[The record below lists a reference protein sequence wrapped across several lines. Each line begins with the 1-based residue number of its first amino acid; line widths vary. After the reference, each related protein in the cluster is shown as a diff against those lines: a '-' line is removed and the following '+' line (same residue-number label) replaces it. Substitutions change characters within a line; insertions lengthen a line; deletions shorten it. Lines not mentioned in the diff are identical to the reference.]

1 MSTIFVSISS
11 YRDQEIKPTIL
22 DIIEKSSVEHK
33 ITFGV
38 HVSYLEE
45 SEIDLPDLPNIKY
58 VTSKVPENIGV
69 GAGRYISHQFYDNED
84 FYLQCDSH
92 SRFVK
97 DWDEIAISSIL
108 DYQSQG
114 ILKPLLTMYPANYW
128 YKDLTFTEI
137 ETDLTDALYRTNISF
152 NEKPEDFKNLRIPSQ
167 LAVPSQDNIFTKSVS
182 AGCIFTVGPFM
193 APNKNMAFWGEEII
207 IAARAYTHGYDLM
220 VPKQQFMYHLYY
232 NWSNTEINRRKIF
245 WEDFPNEFES
255 MNKNSRDLVY
265 KVLTEGLIGDG
276 LLGTE
281 RTLADYG
288 VFAGLDFVNG
298 EVLENC

>member
-1 MSTIFVSISS
+1 MATIFVSISS
-11 YRDQEIKPTIL
+11 YRDQELKPTIL
-22 DIIEKSSVEHK
+22 DILGKSSGNHQ

-38 HVSYLEE
+38 HISYLEE

-58 VTSKVPENIGV
+58 VASRVPENIGV
-69 GAGRYISHQFYDNED
+69 GSGRYISHNFYNNED

-92 SRFVK
+92 SRFIK

-108 DYQSQG
+108 DYQSYG
-114 ILKPLLTMYPANYW
+114 ISKPLLTMYPANYW

-137 ETDLTDALYRTNISF
+137 ETDMMDISYRTNISF

-167 LAVPSQDNIFTKSVS
+167 LAVPCENNIFTKSVS

-193 APNKNMAFWGEEII
+193 APNRGMAFWGEEILM
-207 IAARAYTHGYDLM
+207 AARAYTHGYDLM

-232 NWSNTEINRRKIF
+232 NWANPEINRRKIF
-245 WEDFPNEFES
+245 WQDFPDKFES
-255 MNKNSRDLVY
+255 MNKASRDLIY
-265 KVLTEGLIGDG
+265 MVLTEELVGDG

-281 RTLADYG
+281 RTLSEYG
-288 VFAGLDFVNG
+288 IFAGLDFKNG

>member
-1 MSTIFVSISS
+1 MDIS
-11 YRDQEIKPTIL
+11 
-22 DIIEKSSVEHK
+22 
-33 ITFGV
+33 
-38 HVSYLEE
+38 
-45 SEIDLPDLPNIKY
+45 
-58 VTSKVPENIGV
+58 
-69 GAGRYISHQFYDNED
+69 
-84 FYLQCDSH
+84 
-92 SRFVK
+92 
-97 DWDEIAISSIL
+97 
-108 DYQSQG
+108 
-114 ILKPLLTMYPANYW
+114 
-128 YKDLTFTEI
+128 
-137 ETDLTDALYRTNISF
+137 YRTNISF
-152 NEKPEDFKNLRIPSQ
+152 KEKPEDFKNLRIPSQ
-167 LAVPSQDNIFTKSVS
+167 LAVPCQDNIFTKSVS

-265 KVLTEGLIGDG
+265 KVLTDGLIGDG

-298 EVLENC
+298 EVLDNC

>member
-11 YRDQEIKPTIL
+11 YRDQEINPTIL
-22 DIIEKSSVEHK
+22 DIIEKSSGSNT
-33 ITFGV
+33 ITFGI

-114 ILKPLLTMYPANYW
+114 IFKPLLTMYPANYW

-137 ETDLTDALYRTNISF
+137 ETDVMDISYRTNISF
-152 NEKPEDFKNLRIPSQ
+152 KEKPEDFKNLRIPSQ
-167 LAVPSQDNIFTKSVS
+167 LAVPCQDNVFTKSVS

-193 APNKNMAFWGEEII
+193 PPNRDMAFWGEEILM
-207 IAARAYTHGYDLM
+207 AARAYTHGYDLM

-232 NWSNTEINRRKIF
+232 NSLNPEINRRKIF
-245 WEDFPNEFES
+245 WQDFPDEFEL
-255 MNKNSRDLVY
+255 MNKVSRDLVY
-265 KVLTEGLIGDG
+265 KVLPEGIVGAG

-281 RTLADYG
+281 RTLTEYG